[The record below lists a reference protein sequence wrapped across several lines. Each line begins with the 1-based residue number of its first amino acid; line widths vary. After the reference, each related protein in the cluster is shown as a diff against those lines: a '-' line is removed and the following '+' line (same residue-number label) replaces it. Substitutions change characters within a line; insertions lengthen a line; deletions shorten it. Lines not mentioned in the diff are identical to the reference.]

1 MKKLTRVPKGYP
13 ADWEHADLLKYKDYC
28 TTHTLAEGAIADEAL
43 SDMVLEIWR
52 ASLPLNRF
60 LQRAMEEVKG
70 SL

>member
-1 MKKLTRVPKGYP
+1 M
-13 ADWEHADLLKYKDYC
+13 LKYKDYC

-43 SDMVLEIWR
+43 SDRVLEIWR